1 MSTLDSSAVTRRPRG
16 PARTRPTAL
25 PPAASSS
32 CQLADAANAATTNT
46 ADAAAGLP
54 AEHQR
59 AEVDDRRRVEQGQR
73 EQPEVGPPGGGQ
85 SPVRAGGPARVAVVP
100 PGQGGGTHGEC
111 QQHDGGQPA
120 QRGGDRPDQPG
131 DGGTAQGGERGVDPV
146 GGRGAQARPRADR
159 EGGPRGQAEDQHRD
173 RPDGDRDA
181 VPGEQSGD
189 QRLGHDGE
197 PAGWAPG
204 ARPISRRSRGNPRQ
218 TLKPKARNC
227 SRPSSVILSGPHGGI
242 QTQLIRMSCTSPP
255 PGPLHSASRAWSS
268 MTSVSG
274 QAAEVSVMSTV
285 ATSSSSM

>member
-85 SPVRAGGPARVAVVP
+85 SPVRAGG
-100 PGQGGGTHGEC
+100 
-111 QQHDGGQPA
+111 
-120 QRGGDRPDQPG
+120 RPDQPG